1 MKRTRDSLNQI
12 QRLEYCENTCNV
24 VINDP
29 MHLYREGVKNKSY
42 GHVMTFLTP
51 PPSRVRQKPVL
62 LRTPTKKLFLND
74 FSINRLRM
82 V

>member
-51 PPSRVRQKPVL
+51 PLP
-62 LRTPTKKLFLND
+62 RTAKTGFVADTDKKIIFK
-74 FSINRLRM
+74 
-82 V
+82 